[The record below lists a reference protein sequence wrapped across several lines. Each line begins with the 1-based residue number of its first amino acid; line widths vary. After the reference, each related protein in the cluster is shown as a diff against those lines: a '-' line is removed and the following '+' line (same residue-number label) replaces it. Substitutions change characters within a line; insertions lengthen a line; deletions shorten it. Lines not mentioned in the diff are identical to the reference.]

1 MRLYVSS
8 TAVGS
13 LAGVSPSS
21 SGSGDT
27 VRTVVE
33 RPYFVDAGPRNVT
46 AILGQPAI
54 LNCRVKHPGERTVS
68 TNKLLYIYS
77 SFLDILFLN
86 VKVKVTE
93 GIIYLVNCSV
103 QYIVHAEICSI
114 MVVNNGYIHSR
125 LVCEFVA
132 VLHELKLHDCHA

>member
-1 MRLYVSS
+1 MFP
-8 TAVGS
+8 VGS

-54 LNCRVKHPGERTVS
+54 LNCRVKHPGERTMGIVGGWVDVNIIRTEVVQVS
-68 TNKLLYIYS
+68 C
-77 SFLDILFLN
+77 LDIC
-86 VKVKVTE
+86 TE
-93 GIIYLVNCSV
+93 SSTFHHNLLKCVRASRPSD
-103 QYIVHAEICSI
+103 EIPNQITVPGACA
-114 MVVNNGYIHSR
+114 G
-125 LVCEFVA
+125 FVRTCPMPGEHYDH
-132 VLHELKLHDCHA
+132 LQS